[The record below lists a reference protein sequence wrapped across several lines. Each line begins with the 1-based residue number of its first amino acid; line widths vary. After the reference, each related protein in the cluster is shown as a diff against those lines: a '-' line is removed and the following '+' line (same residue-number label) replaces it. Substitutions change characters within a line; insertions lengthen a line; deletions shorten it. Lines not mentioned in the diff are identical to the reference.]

1 MPLKNMDFFV
11 GSPRELRPLGAP
23 GSIFLARGAIA
34 PSRAAFKVAPADY
47 RKEMFRQRHPLRT
60 IHLLNIS
67 HCSGSV
73 AAVLQSATLFVRLRA
88 IAADFGLKRGLGSR

>member
-1 MPLKNMDFFV
+1 VGPFYVIEKYVFFV
-11 GSPRELRPLGAP
+11 ASLTVLRPLGAP

-47 RKEMFRQRHPLRT
+47 RKGMFRQRHPLRR

-67 HCSGSV
+67 HCSGSA
-73 AAVLQSATLFVRLRA
+73 AAVLQSATLFCQAPR
-88 IAADFGLKRGLGSR
+88 DSC